1 MFKNKNILIGVTG
14 GISAYKV
21 CDIVSALKHKGAN
34 VNVMMTKN
42 ATKFITPLT
51 LETLSKN
58 KVYVEMFDGDYS
70 EEVKHISLAKNADLV
85 LIAPCSANVIGKI
98 ANGIADDM
106 LTTTVIAA
114 KAKVVIAPAMNDN
127 MYSNPIVLDNIEKLK
142 RFGYEFIEPATG
154 NLACGY
160 VGKGKLA
167 KKETIIEYLEN
178 ILRGDN
184 NA

>member
-34 VNVMMTKN
+34 VNVIMSKN
-42 ATKFITPLT
+42 ATKFITALT

-58 KVYVEMFDGDYS
+58 KVYVEMFDGEY
-70 EEVKHISLAKNADLV
+70 EQEVRHISLARNADIVLV
-85 LIAPCSANVIGKI
+85 APCSANVIGKL

-106 LTTTVIAA
+106 LTTTLIAT
-114 KAKVVIAPAMNDN
+114 KAQVVIAPAMNDN
-127 MYSNPIVLDNIEKLK
+127 MYSNLIVQDNIRKLK
-142 RFGYEFIEPATG
+142 EFGYKFIEPDTG

-160 VGKGKLA
+160 IGKGKLA
-167 KKETIIEYLEN
+167 KKEVILNYLEN
-178 ILRGDN
+178 VLRGDN
-184 NA
+184 ND

>member
-34 VNVMMTKN
+34 VNVIMSKN
-42 ATKFITPLT
+42 ATKFITALT

-58 KVYVEMFDGDYS
+58 KVYVEMFDGEYE
-70 EEVKHISLAKNADLV
+70 EEVRHISLAKNADLV
-85 LIAPCSANVIGKI
+85 LVAPCSANVIGKL

-106 LTTTVIAA
+106 LITTLIAT
-114 KAKVVIAPAMNDN
+114 KAQVVIAPAMNDN
-127 MYSNPIVLDNIEKLK
+127 MYSNLIVQDNIEKLK
-142 RFGYEFIEPATG
+142 RFGYKFIEPDTG

-160 VGKGKLA
+160 VGRGKLA
-167 KKETIIEYLEN
+167 KKEVILNYLESV
-178 ILRGDN
+178 LRGDN
-184 NA
+184 ND

>member
-34 VNVMMTKN
+34 VNVIMSKN
-42 ATKFITPLT
+42 ATKFITALT

-58 KVYVEMFDGDYS
+58 KVYVEMFDGEY
-70 EEVKHISLAKNADLV
+70 EQEVRHISLARNADIVLV
-85 LIAPCSANVIGKI
+85 APCSANVIGKL

-106 LTTTVIAA
+106 LTTTLIATKALVI
-114 KAKVVIAPAMNDN
+114 IAPAMNDN
-127 MYSNPIVLDNIEKLK
+127 MYSNWIVQDNIRKLK
-142 RFGYEFIEPATG
+142 EFGYKFIEPDTG

-160 VGKGKLA
+160 IGKGKLA
-167 KKETIIEYLEN
+167 KKEVILNYLESV
-178 ILRGDN
+178 LRGDN
-184 NA
+184 ND

>member
-34 VNVMMTKN
+34 VNVIMSKN
-42 ATKFITPLT
+42 ATKFITALT

-58 KVYVEMFDGDYS
+58 KVYIEMFDGEYE
-70 EEVKHISLAKNADLV
+70 EEVRHISLARNADIVLV
-85 LIAPCSANVIGKI
+85 APCSANVIGKL

-106 LTTTVIAA
+106 LTTTLIAT
-114 KAKVVIAPAMNDN
+114 KAQTVIAPAMNDN
-127 MYSNPIVLDNIEKLK
+127 MYSNSIVQDNIEKLK
-142 RFGYEFIEPATG
+142 RFGYKFIEPDTG

-160 VGKGKLA
+160 VGRGKLA
-167 KKETIIEYLEN
+167 KKEVILNYLESV
-178 ILRGDN
+178 LRGDN
-184 NA
+184 ND

>member
-34 VNVMMTKN
+34 VNVIMSKN
-42 ATKFITPLT
+42 ATKFITALT

-58 KVYVEMFDGDYS
+58 KVYVEMFDGEYE
-70 EEVKHISLAKNADLV
+70 EEVRHISLARNADIVLV
-85 LIAPCSANVIGKI
+85 APCSANVIGKL

-106 LTTTVIAA
+106 LTTTLIAT
-114 KAKVVIAPAMNDN
+114 KAQVVIAPAMNDN
-127 MYSNPIVLDNIEKLK
+127 MYSNLIVQDNIRKLK
-142 RFGYEFIEPATG
+142 EFGYKFIEPDTG

-160 VGKGKLA
+160 IGKGKLA
-167 KKETIIEYLEN
+167 KKEVIFNYLESV
-178 ILRGDN
+178 LRGDN
-184 NA
+184 ND

>member
-21 CDIVSALKHKGAN
+21 CDIVSALKYKGAN

-106 LTTTVIAA
+106 LTTTVIAT

-142 RFGYEFIEPATG
+142 RYGYEFIEPDTG

-167 KKETIIEYLEN
+167 KKETIVAYLEN

-184 NA
+184 ND

>member
-34 VNVMMTKN
+34 VNVIMSKN
-42 ATKFITPLT
+42 ATKFITALT

-58 KVYVEMFDGDYS
+58 KVYVEMFDGEY
-70 EEVKHISLAKNADLV
+70 EQEVRHISLARNADLV
-85 LIAPCSANVIGKI
+85 LVAPCSANVIGKL

-106 LTTTVIAA
+106 LTTTLIATKAQVI
-114 KAKVVIAPAMNDN
+114 IAPAMNDN
-127 MYSNPIVLDNIEKLK
+127 MYSNLIVQDNIRKLK
-142 RFGYEFIEPATG
+142 KFGYKFIEPDTG

-160 VGKGKLA
+160 IGKGKLA
-167 KKETIIEYLEN
+167 KKEVILNYLESV
-178 ILRGDN
+178 LRGDN
-184 NA
+184 ND

>member
-1 MFKNKNILIGVTG
+1 MFKNKNILIGITG

-21 CDIVSALKHKGAN
+21 CDIISSLKYKGAN
-34 VNVMMTKN
+34 IDVIMTNN

-58 KVYVEMFDGDYS
+58 KVYISMFDTDY
-70 EEVKHISLAKNADLV
+70 EKEVKHIALAQKADLV
-85 LIAPCSANVIGKI
+85 LIAPCSANIIGKL
-98 ANGIADDM
+98 ASGIGDDM
-106 LTTTVIAA
+106 LTTTLIAT
-114 KAKVVIAPAMNDN
+114 KAPIVIAPAMNDN
-127 MYSNPIVLDNIEKLK
+127 MYSNLIVKDNIEKLK
-142 RFGYEFIEPATG
+142 RFGYKFIEPATG

-178 ILRGDN
+178 LLRGDKN
-184 NA
+184 D

>member
-34 VNVMMTKN
+34 VNVIMSKN
-42 ATKFITPLT
+42 ATKFITALT

-58 KVYVEMFDGDYS
+58 KVYIEMFDGEY
-70 EEVKHISLAKNADLV
+70 EQEVRHISLARNADIVLV
-85 LIAPCSANVIGKI
+85 APCSANVIGKL

-106 LTTTVIAA
+106 LTTTLIAT
-114 KAKVVIAPAMNDN
+114 KAQVVIAPAMNDN
-127 MYSNPIVLDNIEKLK
+127 MYSNLIVQDNIRKLK
-142 RFGYEFIEPATG
+142 EFGYKFIEPDTG

-160 VGKGKLA
+160 IGKGKLA
-167 KKETIIEYLEN
+167 KKEVILNYLEN
-178 ILRGDN
+178 VLRGDN
-184 NA
+184 ND

>member
-21 CDIVSALKHKGAN
+21 CDIISSLKHRGAN
-34 VNVMMTKN
+34 INVIMTRN

-58 KVYVEMFDGDYS
+58 KVYVEMFDDEYS
-70 EEVKHISLAKNADLV
+70 EEVKHISLAKKADIV
-85 LIAPCSANVIGKI
+85 LIAPCSANVLGKL

-106 LTTTVIAA
+106 LTTTVIAT

-142 RFGYEFIEPATG
+142 RFGYEFIEPDTG

-167 KKETIIEYLEN
+167 KKETIIEYLGS

-184 NA
+184 ND

>member
-34 VNVMMTKN
+34 VNVIMSKN
-42 ATKFITPLT
+42 ATKFITALT

-58 KVYVEMFDGDYS
+58 KVYVEMFDGEYE
-70 EEVKHISLAKNADLV
+70 EEVRHISLARNADIVLV
-85 LIAPCSANVIGKI
+85 APCSANVIGKL

-106 LTTTVIAA
+106 LTTTLIAT
-114 KAKVVIAPAMNDN
+114 KAQVVIAPAMNDN
-127 MYSNPIVLDNIEKLK
+127 MYSNLIVQDNIEKLK
-142 RFGYEFIEPATG
+142 WFGYKFIEPDTG

-160 VGKGKLA
+160 VGRGKLA
-167 KKETIIEYLEN
+167 KKEVILNYLESV
-178 ILRGDN
+178 LRGDN
-184 NA
+184 ND

>member
-21 CDIVSALKHKGAN
+21 CDIISSLKHKGAN
-34 VNVMMTKN
+34 VNVMMTRN

-58 KVYVEMFDGDYS
+58 KVYVEMFDDEYS
-70 EEVKHISLAKNADLV
+70 EEVKHISLAKRADIV
-85 LIAPCSANVIGKI
+85 LIAPCSANVLGKL

-106 LTTTVIAA
+106 LTTTVIAT

-142 RFGYEFIEPATG
+142 RFGYEFIEPDTG

-160 VGKGKLA
+160 IGKGKLA
-167 KKETIIEYLEN
+167 KKETIIEYLES

-184 NA
+184 ND

>member
-34 VNVMMTKN
+34 VNVIMSKN
-42 ATKFITPLT
+42 ATKFITALT

-58 KVYVEMFDGDYS
+58 KVYVEMFDGEY
-70 EEVKHISLAKNADLV
+70 EQEVRHISLARNADIVLV
-85 LIAPCSANVIGKI
+85 APCSANVIGKL

-106 LTTTVIAA
+106 LTTTLIATKAQVI
-114 KAKVVIAPAMNDN
+114 IAPAMNDN
-127 MYSNPIVLDNIEKLK
+127 MYSNLIVQDNIRKLK
-142 RFGYEFIEPATG
+142 EFGYKFIEPDTG

-160 VGKGKLA
+160 IGKGKLA
-167 KKETIIEYLEN
+167 KKEVILNYLESV
-178 ILRGDN
+178 LRGDN
-184 NA
+184 ND